1 MMFAALPLPEQLLI
15 AKITRAAG
23 RGAIRRSRKA
33 ITPSLVTG
41 IGDDCAVLHIP
52 PTADVL
58 VTTDF
63 SLENIHFRREWHR
76 PQSVGHRCL
85 ARGLSD
91 IAAMGGAPLSA
102 FLSLALPA
110 KLPQLWVDQFMDGL
124 LKLARKHGVTLAG
137 GDTSES
143 PSGILAD
150 IMVLGTVP
158 KGKAVLRSGARPADR
173 IYVTGALGA
182 SAAALACLY
191 SGKKINQAQFS
202 RHFFPE
208 PRVRVG
214 QIARQEIRPSAM
226 IDISDGLST
235 DLSHICEASG
245 VGAEIWQ
252 AAIPR
257 ATSGKAGRPVAL
269 EFALHGGEDYE
280 LLFTAAPRISVP
292 KRISG
297 VPITCIGRIIRRKQ
311 ILLIAE
317 PGLAR
322 KLEARGWQHFA
333 VTSLRGIKRQ

>member
-1 MMFAALPLPEQLLI
+1 
-15 AKITRAAG
+15 
-23 RGAIRRSRKA
+23 
-33 ITPSLVTG
+33 
-41 IGDDCAVLHIP
+41 
-52 PTADVL
+52 
-58 VTTDF
+58 
-63 SLENIHFRREWHR
+63 
-76 PQSVGHRCL
+76 
-85 ARGLSD
+85 
-91 IAAMGGAPLSA
+91 
-102 FLSLALPA
+102 
-110 KLPQLWVDQFMDGL
+110 
-124 LKLARKHGVTLAG
+124 
-137 GDTSES
+137 
-143 PSGILAD
+143 
-150 IMVLGTVP
+150 
-158 KGKAVLRSGARPADR
+158 
-173 IYVTGALGA
+173 
-182 SAAALACLY
+182 
-191 SGKKINQAQFS
+191 
-202 RHFFPE
+202 
-208 PRVRVG
+208 
-214 QIARQEIRPSAM
+214 M